1 MGKIWAFLFLV
12 LFFSPVLAAVP
23 SKYTDYSVDIV
34 VREDRRINETIII
47 SFPENMD
54 YFSYYLLHPI
64 PYLKVFGNGK
74 EINCT
79 WEREVD
85 GVQVD
90 CANFS
95 ASKISME
102 FEYAGLI
109 KENDGVFILSD
120 RYIFSTPTDKFSLKV
135 TFPQGYFVSEKE
147 VVIGGQN
154 VTAYY
159 PKDAIQ
165 ETDGR
170 RISVKWTRQ
179 PRTAEVFSFGV
190 AYEKISAGGESN
202 WLLII
207 ILGVILIVL
216 AIIYFRQKPTLKEYG
231 LNEDE
236 RKILDVLLKEN
247 KVPQKKI
254 VRETGFSK
262 AHVSR
267 IAKRLEER
275 GIIERNKRGR
285 SYEVVLKK

>member
-1 MGKIWAFLFLV
+1 MGKIWAFLFLA
-12 LFFSPVLAAVP
+12 LFFSPVLAAGP
-23 SKYTDYSVDIV
+23 TKYTEYSIDII
-34 VREDRRINETIII
+34 VREDRRVNETISL
-47 SFPENMD
+47 SFPENVD
-54 YFSYYLLHPI
+54 SFNYYLLHPI
-64 PYLKVFGNGK
+64 PYLKVLADGN
-74 EINCT
+74 EIECA
-79 WEREVD
+79 WEREVE
-85 GVQVD
+85 GVQID
-90 CANFS
+90 CTNFS

-109 KENDGVFILSD
+109 KENSGIFVLSD
-120 RYIFSTPTDKFSLKV
+120 RYIFSTPTDRFSLKV
-135 TFPQGYFVSEKE
+135 TLPQGYFVSEEE
-147 VVIGGQN
+147 VLVGGQN
-154 VTAYY
+154 ITSYY
-159 PKDAIQ
+159 PKDAVQ

-170 RISVKWTRQ
+170 RISVKWTKQ

-190 AYEKISAGGESN
+190 AYEKIFSGEGN
-202 WLLII
+202 NILII
-207 ILGVILIVL
+207 FILAAVL
-216 AIIYFRQKPTLKEYG
+216 AVLIITYLRQQPTLKEYG

-275 GIIERNKRGR
+275 GIIERNKKGR